1 MPCYFLSLMT
11 TAPAMTA
18 TTDTR
23 IMVRSVTSIFTVTGS
38 GVFTDTSKFVGI
50 I

>member
-1 MPCYFLSLMT
+1 MPCYFLSFMI

-18 TTDTR
+18 RTDVN
-23 IMVRSVTSIFTVTGS
+23 IMVRSVTSILTVTGS
-38 GVFTDTSKFVGI
+38 GVFTDTSNVVGI